1 MIRVAALTVLL
12 TFAGTPAA
20 MAACLVWCGSPCPPA
35 HSQQRAVMSTG
46 QDSCETLLVA
56 APSLREDSRREHQR
70 PPDHSSLGTE
80 RTALLDFEQRSAA
93 FIVSREHSPPVHQK
107 PPTVLRL

>member
-1 MIRVAALTVLL
+1 MIRIAALTVLL

-20 MAACLVWCGSPCPPA
+20 TAACLVWCGSPCPPA
-35 HSQQRAVMSTG
+35 PAQQRGVMATG

-70 PPDHSSLGTE
+70 PPIHLSFGTE
-80 RTALLDFEQRSAA
+80 RTAVLDVEHRSAA
-93 FIVSREHSPPVHQK
+93 FVVAREHAPPVHQK
-107 PPTVLRL
+107 PPIVLRL